1 MAVDIA
7 KSKELK
13 NLQVNWISLVE
24 NPANQREFI
33 FKSADKNRKSNISKS
48 IKISKA
54 ESEKH
59 LIYGIVYEPDI
70 EDAHGEFATAETIE
84 KACHGFSENYR
95 QWAVDSEHNEMDNR
109 SIVVENF
116 ILKGDHSMV
125 DAADGS
131 WIVVIKVNDV
141 DTWESVKDGTFTGL
155 SMAGWAE
162 STETEKAATS
172 AALEAGKVIDF
183 IKSFFGNKDNN
194 NNSTESEM
202 NAQEIAAV
210 VKTAVEQGNKP
221 LLERIEKLEKSEDAG
236 TSGQGNQS
244 TGSDQNNDSTG
255 NIEKSEVEVLRE
267 EFAAFKKSAGGRLT
281 GDQDRLLKDE
291 DDSNDLDIF

>member
-1 MAVDIA
+1 V
-7 KSKELK
+7 
-13 NLQVNWISLVE
+13 
-24 NPANQREFI
+24 
-33 FKSADKNRKSNISKS
+33 
-48 IKISKA
+48 
-54 ESEKH
+54 
-59 LIYGIVYEPDI
+59 
-70 EDAHGEFATAETIE
+70 
-84 KACHGFSENYR
+84 
-95 QWAVDSEHNEMDNR
+95 
-109 SIVVENF
+109 
-116 ILKGDHSMV
+116 
-125 DAADGS
+125 
-131 WIVVIKVNDV
+131 
-141 DTWESVKDGTFTGL
+141 
-155 SMAGWAE
+155 AGWAE